1 MQVPFFDIKKTAQ
14 RLRPQMRDGLAELL
28 RSERLVSGRFTQ
40 RFEASLAD
48 YMGGG
53 NPVAVGSATDALILS
68 LRAAGIGE
76 GDEVIVPCYSFF
88 ATVSCVLHVGATP
101 VFVDI
106 EPVSYAIDATKIE
119 AAVTER
125 TKAVMPVH
133 LFSQMADV
141 RAISALCEARGIMM
155 IEDSAEGLGIFFED
169 RHSGLWGEMGVIS
182 FFPTKTLGALGD
194 AGAILCRDEEQA
206 RLCRMLRDQG
216 REGGEVSRI
225 PGFNSRVD
233 DIQSL
238 FLDVRLRSIED
249 EIAARARLAAHYSE
263 RLVPWGSNLVT
274 PSILPRGAQRSV
286 FYVYLIECE
295 RRDELVRHLTASGIT
310 TETYYPLPLHL
321 QPCCAYLGYG
331 LGSMPVA
338 EAAAPR
344 ALALP
349 LYPDMS
355 ESEADYVCDRI
366 VQFYER

>member
-1 MQVPFFDIKKTAQ
+1 MLVPFFDIDRTAQ
-14 RLRPQMRDGLAELL
+14 RLRPQVRDGLAELL
-28 RSERLVSGRFTQ
+28 RSEQLVNGRCARRL
-40 RFEASLAD
+40 EASLAD

-53 NPVAVGSATDALILS
+53 VPVAVGSATDALILA
-68 LRAAGIGE
+68 LRAAGIGD

-119 AAVTER
+119 AAITPR

-141 RAISALCEARGIMM
+141 SAIGALCEAHGIMM
-155 IEDSAEGLGIFFED
+155 IEDSAEGLGMFFED
-169 RHSGLWGEMGVIS
+169 RHAGLWGDMGVIS

-194 AGAILCRDEEQA
+194 AGAILCRNEEQA
-206 RLCRMLRDQG
+206 RICRMLRDQG

-225 PGFNSRVD
+225 AGFNSRID
-233 DIQSL
+233 DIQAL
-238 FLDVRLRSIED
+238 FLDLRLRTIED
-249 EIAARARLAAHYSE
+249 EIAARARLAEQYGR
-263 RLVPWGSNLVT
+263 RLAACRDQVLT

-295 RRDELVRHLTASGIT
+295 RRDELVRHLAGSGVT

-321 QPCCAYLGYG
+321 QPCCASLGYRP
-331 LGSMPVA
+331 GSMPVA
-338 EAAAPR
+338 ERAAAR

-355 ESEADYVCDRI
+355 EGEADHVCDRI
-366 VQFYER
+366 IEHYER

>member
-1 MQVPFFDIKKTAQ
+1 MLVPFFDISETAQ
-14 RLRPQMRDGLAELL
+14 RLRPQVRDGLADIL
-28 RSERLVSGRFTQ
+28 RSEQLVSGRATQ
-40 RFEASLAD
+40 RLEASITE

-53 NPVAVGSATDALILS
+53 IAVAVGSATDALILA

-88 ATVSCVLHVGATP
+88 ATASCILHVGATP

-119 AAVTER
+119 AAITPR

-133 LFSQMADV
+133 LFTQMADV
-141 RAISALCEARGIMM
+141 QSIAALCAAHGIMM
-155 IEDSAEGLGIFFED
+155 IEDSAEGLGMFFEG
-169 RHSGLWGEMGVIS
+169 RHAGLWGDMGVLS

-206 RLCRMLRDQG
+206 RVCRMLRNQG

-225 PGFNSRVD
+225 VGVNSRIDEV
-233 DIQSL
+233 QAL
-238 FLDVRLRSIED
+238 FLEVRLRTIED
-249 EIAARARLAAHYSE
+249 EIAARARLAEHYGR
-263 RLVPWGSNLVT
+263 RLSSVREQVIT
-274 PSILPRGAQRSV
+274 PAILPRGEQRSV

-295 RRDELVRHLTASGIT
+295 ARDALVRHLAAHGIT
-310 TETYYPLPLHL
+310 TEVYYPLPLHL
-321 QPCCAYLGYG
+321 QPCCAPLGYRP
-331 LGSMPVA
+331 GSMPVA
-338 EAAAPR
+338 ESAALR

-355 ESEADYVCDRI
+355 ESQADFVCDRI
-366 VQFYER
+366 IEFYER